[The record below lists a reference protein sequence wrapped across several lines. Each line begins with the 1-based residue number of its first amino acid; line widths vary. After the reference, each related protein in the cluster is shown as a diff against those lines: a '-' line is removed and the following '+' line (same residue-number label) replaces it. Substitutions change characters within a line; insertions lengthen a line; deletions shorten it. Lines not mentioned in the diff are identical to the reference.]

1 MVKFNRMVWCHQR
14 NYCSPP
20 TRTYKLPVE
29 LWVCEFDANLN
40 CISPCLSGHSVV
52 TPRAMGSTLS
62 RTHLLA
68 RLIPNTHK
76 RARAHLTDTVKG
88 SPVSGVVSL
97 PHARLNNLSF
107 EKLFICSHC
116 FARDPFGFAELYI
129 IQIRWLATF
138 IGGVFYGVLLLLPL
152 SHP

>member
-1 MVKFNRMVWCHQR
+1 M
-14 NYCSPP
+14 SPA
-20 TRTYKLPVE
+20 RLLLATYQNIQATSG

-116 FARDPFGFAELYI
+116 FARYPFGFAELYI

>member
-20 TRTYKLPVE
+20 TRTYKLPVG

-40 CISPCLSGHSVV
+40 CISPCLSGHSVLHPGQWV
-52 TPRAMGSTLS
+52 AHFHERISLHVWYQ
-62 RTHLLA
+62 THT
-68 RLIPNTHK
+68 N
-76 RARAHLTDTVKG
+76 ARAHLTDTVKG